1 MGGFEWLRLEGRF
14 GSLLIDQLSQWARYW
29 ISSPDMWKES
39 NGQII
44 CNLATW
50 ISSLCFPESSRE
62 PIHRL
67 KCEKSLSFVGK
78 ISSFRNLVLKS
89 DFLLFFLLLFM
100 FFFWVLFFCLVFQ
113 AFFLLQKKLTGKKH
127 IGNVYQLL
135 SYHPIFPVTPLGP
148 TKNPRPWNLA
158 FTLWASFSQVS
169 QCLVLHC
176 DTMKE
181 MILESVVRWWNRQT
195 PSTLH
200 RVWACSRLRCHK
212 WFPRMFFF
220 LVCLFVFR
228 NGLEETTKTQ
238 HFLTHLGILRDFW
251 LPSTPTTRPTNRGGV
266 LLWLGS
272 TSQAIEYPRDGL
284 KEMHC
289 RYLQSHLVGLWRWR
303 RCRGWIWSF
312 SEWRERVYL
321 VEMQQVCS
329 GTVAQKVKIS
339 HGFLSPAVV

>member
-1 MGGFEWLRLEGRF
+1 MQLGNLDI
-14 GSLLIDQLSQWARYW
+14 LIVFPGICCTDPLAQVRKIFVVCWKISCLSQLGPEKWL
-29 ISSPDMWKES
+29 SVV
-39 NGQII
+39 
-44 CNLATW
+44 
-50 ISSLCFPESSRE
+50 FPF
-62 PIHRL
+62 PFHVFFL
-67 KCEKSLSFVGK
+67 NVVFLSCL
-78 ISSFRNLVLKS
+78 SSF
-89 DFLLFFLLLFM
+89 
-100 FFFWVLFFCLVFQ
+100 FFFS
-113 AFFLLQKKLTGKKH
+113 KEKLTGKKH

-148 TKNPRPWNLA
+148 TKNPRPWDLA

-169 QCLVLHC
+169 RCLALHC
-176 DTMKE
+176 GTMKE

-220 LVCLFVFR
+220 LVCLFCVSKR
-228 NGLEETTKTQ
+228 TLEETTRKQ
-238 HFLTHLGILRDFW
+238 PNISWPIWESLWISGCHQLQRLWWH
-251 LPSTPTTRPTNRGGV
+251 SMTPLDSNRGGV

-272 TSQAIEYPRDGL
+272 TSQVIEYPRDGL
-284 KEMHC
+284 KEMPC

-303 RCRGWIWSF
+303 GCRSWIWSF

>member
-1 MGGFEWLRLEGRF
+1 
-14 GSLLIDQLSQWARYW
+14 
-29 ISSPDMWKES
+29 MWKES
-39 NGQII
+39 NGQLI

-50 ISSLCFPESSRE
+50 ISSLCFLEVKSRTITICCTD
-62 PIHRL
+62 PSAQVRKI
-67 KCEKSLSFVGK
+67 FVVCWK
-78 ISSFRNLVLKS
+78 ISCLSQLGPEKWLSVVFPFAVHV
-89 DFLLFFLLLFM
+89 FFLNVGFLS
-100 FFFWVLFFCLVFQ
+100 CLSS
-113 AFFLLQKKLTGKKH
+113 FFLLQKKLTGKKH
-127 IGNVYQLL
+127 IGNVSQLL

-148 TKNPRPWNLA
+148 TKNPRPWDLA

-169 QCLVLHC
+169 WCLALHC
-176 DTMKE
+176 GTMKE

-220 LVCLFVFR
+220 LFCLFCVSKR
-228 NGLEETTKTQ
+228 TLEETTKNPT
-238 HFLTHLGILRDFW
+238 FLDPFGNPPDFW
-251 LPSTPTTRPTNRGGV
+251 LPSTPTTRPTNRGGF
-266 LLWLGS
+266 LFWLGS
-272 TSQAIEYPRDGL
+272 TSQVIEYPRDGL
-284 KEMHC
+284 KEMPC